1 MDERRSGSRANE
13 SGASGLR
20 LLEKLE
26 RRVLVLMAEL
36 EAAREARW
44 RAEAEVDGLRQQVLD
59 QDSRIVL
66 LEKQQDCDELRRAVR
81 ERVEALLQRVD
92 KLEREG

>member
-1 MDERRSGSRANE
+1 
-13 SGASGLR
+13 
-20 LLEKLE
+20 LEKLE